1 MSNGYSK
8 EKADKLIGE
17 HERKA
22 KEYDEEARLRQGV
35 SNPGGA
41 GKAET
46 DEYRRLAAEERQK
59 ADNLKELKKHHG
71 NS

>member
-8 EKADKLIGE
+8 EKADELIKE
-17 HERKA
+17 HEQKA
-22 KEYDEEARLRQGV
+22 KEYEEEARLRQGV

-46 DEYRRLAAEERQK
+46 DEYRRQAGEERQK
-59 ADNLKELKKHHG
+59 AENLKELKKHHG
-71 NS
+71 DS